1 MNNKTLFTVLGSVYV
16 YATNDNG
23 ATWSQ
28 AQKLV
33 SADGAADEKFGRN
46 VAIYSSTIVVGAPH
60 DDNEKGTDAGELH
73 TPCPA
78 YILLKTLV
86 YAV

>member
-1 MNNKTLFTVLGSVYV
+1 MLAYVGSVYV
-16 YATNDNG
+16 YTTNDNG

-33 SADGAADEKFGRN
+33 SADGAADDLFGRN
-46 VAIYSSTIVVGAPH
+46 VVLYSSTIVVGALH

-73 TPCPA
+73 ILYPA
-78 YILLKTLV
+78 YILLTALV
-86 YAV
+86 LAA